1 MKSQNLSVKRLFG
14 RVAIGFALSMSGITI
29 ALFLV
34 TKQTAVLLTGGAL
47 LLCALVGIFV
57 LTQAFGKR
65 LSQFTADLCQTLD
78 HMIAGNEAP
87 QRPEDS
93 ETQLAR
99 IGHRLARLYQIM
111 QENRRRVDEE
121 RQELQ
126 TLVSDIS
133 HQVKTPVSNLKMATD
148 TLLEKPMTEAERTD
162 FIRGIRSQTD
172 KLDFLF
178 QALVKTSR
186 LETGVIQLDKK
197 PGRLFDT
204 VAQAMSGIVY
214 AAEKKEIAVS
224 VDCPEDLTVS
234 HDSKWTSEALFNLL
248 DNAVKYTPAG
258 GKISVSVVLWE
269 MYMEIKVADT
279 GKGIS
284 ESNQAAIFRRF
295 YREEEV
301 HEQQGV
307 GIGLYLAREIVTRQ
321 GGYIKVVSEPG
332 KGSEFSIMLP
342 TKWNAADGHF
352 RLPAVNFFEMSERCN
367 ISPRFS
373 MKFFGRCNI
382 SRTFGFYNTL
392 IKYGGDTTM
401 TWPFE
406 NDTSA
411 ITKKLAQRSF
421 KANKLRNIVAVI
433 AIVLTSMLFTS
444 VTTLCVGAI
453 QSIQTTILQIRG
465 TSPSTGTSV
474 NWIAIIAALFFIMIF
489 VITGYLLIRNIFEI
503 SVVQEIKKY
512 GLLRTIG
519 TTEKQIKRIVYK
531 QAFWLSIIA
540 ISIGLILGYIVGIL
554 MLPWILNFMKGEYHN
569 LSVNLSFNP
578 IIFVVA
584 GIFSAITVWVSIKK
598 PFKIAATI
606 SPIEATRYYE
616 KDNYHSANKNRLSFK
631 NRITEMAWR
640 NLRRNSKR
648 TIFIVLSMI
657 LCIILLNSAIAIGN
671 SVDVKKYVS
680 SVTSFDFVVASPN
693 TFSNVQGFRFKDDSV
708 SNEIISDIENNIP
721 VLNGSRI
728 YKNTLDD
735 VSVTYDY
742 GSLVTEVLDEYTEDN
757 HLIRSGMVD
766 GRTYPVKLGV
776 DYRPLCNIYGVEKSI
791 LPKLNFIEGET
802 DIQQLTSYLESGN
815 YVIEISAINPNE
827 SPEFLCPLNQEVT
840 IYKDGLPYK
849 TVSVI
854 ARAVVDFSLVESPGK
869 NVGYTDV
876 GGDRPIFYMS
886 NEMFVELYNNPAI
899 MSYVFDVE
907 KEHFLPAT
915 EYINSLPTVE
925 YASSETLAQ
934 TMNGLK
940 QTIFII
946 GGLIGFLLGSI
957 GLVNFSNI
965 IITGII
971 NRQREFAT
979 LESIGMTKKQINKL
993 TVLEGLFY
1001 AFLICVMG
1009 LPLSLIVANTI
1020 LPTFFNQPDLW
1031 LFTIQPTI
1039 FPLILEGIVI
1049 CVVAIIVP
1057 HVSFRYFRKT
1067 SIVARLRV
1075 VE

>member
-1 MKSQNLSVKRLFG
+1 
-14 RVAIGFALSMSGITI
+14 
-29 ALFLV
+29 
-34 TKQTAVLLTGGAL
+34 
-47 LLCALVGIFV
+47 
-57 LTQAFGKR
+57 
-65 LSQFTADLCQTLD
+65 
-78 HMIAGNEAP
+78 
-87 QRPEDS
+87 
-93 ETQLAR
+93 
-99 IGHRLARLYQIM
+99 
-111 QENRRRVDEE
+111 
-121 RQELQ
+121 
-126 TLVSDIS
+126 
-133 HQVKTPVSNLKMATD
+133 
-148 TLLEKPMTEAERTD
+148 
-162 FIRGIRSQTD
+162 
-172 KLDFLF
+172 
-178 QALVKTSR
+178 
-186 LETGVIQLDKK
+186 
-197 PGRLFDT
+197 
-204 VAQAMSGIVY
+204 
-214 AAEKKEIAVS
+214 
-224 VDCPEDLTVS
+224 
-234 HDSKWTSEALFNLL
+234 
-248 DNAVKYTPAG
+248 
-258 GKISVSVVLWE
+258 
-269 MYMEIKVADT
+269 
-279 GKGIS
+279 
-284 ESNQAAIFRRF
+284 
-295 YREEEV
+295 
-301 HEQQGV
+301 
-307 GIGLYLAREIVTRQ
+307 
-321 GGYIKVVSEPG
+321 
-332 KGSEFSIMLP
+332 
-342 TKWNAADGHF
+342 
-352 RLPAVNFFEMSERCN
+352 
-367 ISPRFS
+367 
-373 MKFFGRCNI
+373 
-382 SRTFGFYNTL
+382 
-392 IKYGGDTTM
+392 M

-474 NWIAIIAALFFIMIF
+474 NWIAIIAALFFIIIF

-531 QAFWLSIIA
+531 QAFWLSIIG

-631 NRITEMAWR
+631 NRIIEMAWR

-766 GRTYPVKLGV
+766 GRTYPVNLGV

-876 GGDRPIFYMS
+876 GGDCPIFYMS

>member
-1 MKSQNLSVKRLFG
+1 
-14 RVAIGFALSMSGITI
+14 
-29 ALFLV
+29 
-34 TKQTAVLLTGGAL
+34 
-47 LLCALVGIFV
+47 
-57 LTQAFGKR
+57 
-65 LSQFTADLCQTLD
+65 
-78 HMIAGNEAP
+78 
-87 QRPEDS
+87 
-93 ETQLAR
+93 
-99 IGHRLARLYQIM
+99 
-111 QENRRRVDEE
+111 
-121 RQELQ
+121 
-126 TLVSDIS
+126 
-133 HQVKTPVSNLKMATD
+133 
-148 TLLEKPMTEAERTD
+148 
-162 FIRGIRSQTD
+162 
-172 KLDFLF
+172 
-178 QALVKTSR
+178 
-186 LETGVIQLDKK
+186 
-197 PGRLFDT
+197 
-204 VAQAMSGIVY
+204 
-214 AAEKKEIAVS
+214 
-224 VDCPEDLTVS
+224 
-234 HDSKWTSEALFNLL
+234 
-248 DNAVKYTPAG
+248 
-258 GKISVSVVLWE
+258 
-269 MYMEIKVADT
+269 
-279 GKGIS
+279 
-284 ESNQAAIFRRF
+284 
-295 YREEEV
+295 
-301 HEQQGV
+301 
-307 GIGLYLAREIVTRQ
+307 
-321 GGYIKVVSEPG
+321 
-332 KGSEFSIMLP
+332 
-342 TKWNAADGHF
+342 
-352 RLPAVNFFEMSERCN
+352 
-367 ISPRFS
+367 
-373 MKFFGRCNI
+373 
-382 SRTFGFYNTL
+382 
-392 IKYGGDTTM
+392 M

-531 QAFWLSIIA
+531 QAFWLSIIG
-540 ISIGLILGYIVGIL
+540 ISIGLILGYI
-554 MLPWILNFMKGEYHN
+554 
-569 LSVNLSFNP
+569 
-578 IIFVVA
+578 
-584 GIFSAITVWVSIKK
+584 
-598 PFKIAATI
+598 
-606 SPIEATRYYE
+606 
-616 KDNYHSANKNRLSFK
+616 
-631 NRITEMAWR
+631 
-640 NLRRNSKR
+640 
-648 TIFIVLSMI
+648 
-657 LCIILLNSAIAIGN
+657 
-671 SVDVKKYVS
+671 
-680 SVTSFDFVVASPN
+680 
-693 TFSNVQGFRFKDDSV
+693 
-708 SNEIISDIENNIP
+708 
-721 VLNGSRI
+721 
-728 YKNTLDD
+728 
-735 VSVTYDY
+735 
-742 GSLVTEVLDEYTEDN
+742 
-757 HLIRSGMVD
+757 
-766 GRTYPVKLGV
+766 
-776 DYRPLCNIYGVEKSI
+776 
-791 LPKLNFIEGET
+791 
-802 DIQQLTSYLESGN
+802 
-815 YVIEISAINPNE
+815 
-827 SPEFLCPLNQEVT
+827 
-840 IYKDGLPYK
+840 
-849 TVSVI
+849 
-854 ARAVVDFSLVESPGK
+854 VESPGK

-876 GGDRPIFYMS
+876 GGDCPIFYMS